1 MSASS
6 GKQKVS
12 ARELPEVFVL
22 TKEVLFDPWRE
33 TFAEACHALG
43 IRKILKTTPATKDLT
58 TKFTASY
65 RAAEQSVYDLQKVV
79 IHPPTKI
86 KEQPPDVSK
95 LKPEEIGAAFLEYQ
109 EKIEKADALFEKEW
123 VNYLKD
129 KREYDARFRVAQDEV
144 LRLKNTGPVVDD
156 DVVEIK
162 AKTKNMGTKSY
173 VYTPTFNKTQPL
185 DAEEARLFGVDHEWI
200 NAETGD
206 HETAEETAAR
216 MRLWKWMDKSLV
228 SGPCK
233 HLISACK
240 IPGDVR
246 SVYYEV
252 KEKCTRVTVLTF
264 GLALSEYFRK
274 DKYLKE
280 TDPQIIYTSLKQEAS
295 TIEEMGRRLNIP
307 PTLHPQ
313 IIKSQ
318 LMVALMLSDP
328 EKINQR
334 AMMDM
339 VAANVQFTSE
349 ELLEHLRKQ
358 HLLARELKGVSGE
371 KGVKSSKMESSK
383 VEANEMTSKTRKSG
397 GICYDYQSEKGC
409 SRKNCRYRHEELPA
423 NAKKEPRDRE
433 RSEGERCIRCAQRG
447 HRGSEC
453 PDRMKLLCIYCGKK
467 GHRVET
473 CLKNPDNEKF
483 SPTKKSG
490 GKGETRGSGRGGRE
504 SRGGREKV
512 SMAHAVETKHDESTD
527 ESSSSDSE
535 WEYRGTMVLQSK
547 TGRPAA
553 IPSLKLER
561 MKSRC

>member
-1 MSASS
+1 
-6 GKQKVS
+6 
-12 ARELPEVFVL
+12 
-22 TKEVLFDPWRE
+22 
-33 TFAEACHALG
+33 
-43 IRKILKTTPATKDLT
+43 
-58 TKFTASY
+58 
-65 RAAEQSVYDLQKVV
+65 
-79 IHPPTKI
+79 
-86 KEQPPDVSK
+86 
-95 LKPEEIGAAFLEYQ
+95 
-109 EKIEKADALFEKEW
+109 
-123 VNYLKD
+123 
-129 KREYDARFRVAQDEV
+129 
-144 LRLKNTGPVVDD
+144 
-156 DVVEIK
+156 
-162 AKTKNMGTKSY
+162 
-173 VYTPTFNKTQPL
+173 
-185 DAEEARLFGVDHEWI
+185 
-200 NAETGD
+200 
-206 HETAEETAAR
+206 
-216 MRLWKWMDKSLV
+216 
-228 SGPCK
+228 
-233 HLISACK
+233 
-240 IPGDVR
+240 
-246 SVYYEV
+246 
-252 KEKCTRVTVLTF
+252 
-264 GLALSEYFRK
+264 
-274 DKYLKE
+274 
-280 TDPQIIYTSLKQEAS
+280 
-295 TIEEMGRRLNIP
+295 
-307 PTLHPQ
+307 
-313 IIKSQ
+313 
-318 LMVALMLSDP
+318 
-328 EKINQR
+328 
-334 AMMDM
+334 MMDM

-473 CLKNPDNEKF
+473 CLKNPENEKF